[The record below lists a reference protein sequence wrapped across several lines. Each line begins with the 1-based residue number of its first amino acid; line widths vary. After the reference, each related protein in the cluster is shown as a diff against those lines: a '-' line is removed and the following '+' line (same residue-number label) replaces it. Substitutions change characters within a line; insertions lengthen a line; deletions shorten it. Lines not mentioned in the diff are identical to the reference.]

1 DSSLPAGISKVIAAS
16 RIVRRARTRRLATA
30 GLEIRNAAADLLL
43 TKTAE
48 RFQGERHLS
57 FLRQGWMTTGEHH
70 LQLIVADLVIEIG
83 PVGLRPTVCSTLEQQ
98 CDLVLL
104 GAKILSA
111 SDDIERVIARYLR
124 EPGR

>member
-1 DSSLPAGISKVIAAS
+1 
-16 RIVRRARTRRLATA
+16 
-30 GLEIRNAAADLLL
+30 
-43 TKTAE
+43 
-48 RFQGERHLS
+48 
-57 FLRQGWMTTGEHH
+57 MTTGEHH

-124 EPGR
+124 EPGRRILRNSSEGPVPHCFEKCILHCVLGELQIFKP